1 MKPLIIIPAYN
12 EAENIAFVIND
23 IKEHFQ
29 EADILVVNDG
39 STDSTGE
46 IAKTAGVTVINH
58 PFNMGIGAAMQT
70 GYRYADLKV
79 SIHAPARG
87 ATIPLS
93 YMMIWL
99 MFDVDNPTTLQIGEP
114 NCTLHRSWGCAEGN
128 EAGSDCRRR
137 VL

>member
-58 PFNMGIGAAMQT
+58 PFNMGIGAAVQT
-70 GYRYADLKV
+70 GYRYAD
-79 SIHAPARG
+79 P
-87 ATIPLS
+87 
-93 YMMIWL
+93 
-99 MFDVDNPTTLQIGEP
+99 
-114 NCTLHRSWGCAEGN
+114 
-128 EAGSDCRRR
+128 
-137 VL
+137 